1 MRSQASENQMSKNQA
16 HKCFPTSNSVFF
28 LQGSDL
34 ELLFWE
40 ADTGKRIDWDDVS
53 RYHLETLSPNGHFL
67 SLRKFKQESSVCLP
81 QIGLG
86 K

>member
-1 MRSQASENQMSKNQA
+1 MRSQASENQMKENQA
-16 HKCFPTSNSVFF
+16 HKCFPTSNSGF

-53 RYHLETLSPNGHFL
+53 RYHLEILSPDWTRKVKL
-67 SLRKFKQESSVCLP
+67 CVSSLTEKSL
-81 QIGLG
+81 
-86 K
+86 